1 MRMQTERQTCTIPK
15 VKTEHM
21 FEVHGFTFDNKTY
34 AAEFLTFNLNALSRE
49 QNGPMEPIS
58 LKNAQH
64 FVRDIMGYRDITV
77 IHGKKDKAYGTYF
90 YDQKVIRLGQKAGM
104 YVLLHE
110 VAHYKCGVRGH
121 TSHFRAHYLQL
132 VRTYLGDY
140 WADELQRNFA
150 KCGIKAQFLDDRE
163 KVR

>member
-1 MRMQTERQTCTIPK
+1 MRMQIEKPTCIIPEE
-15 VKTEHM
+15 KTEHM
-21 FEVHGFTFDNKTY
+21 FEVHGWTFANRTY
-34 AAEFLTFNLNALSRE
+34 AAEFLTFSVNPLSRE
-49 QNGPMEPIS
+49 QHGPLDPIT
-58 LKNAQH
+58 LKQAQH
-64 FVRDIMGYRDITV
+64 FVRDIMGYRDIT
-77 IHGKKDKAYGTYF
+77 IIPGRKDKGYGTYF

-121 TSHFRAHYLQL
+121 TAHFRAHYLQL

-140 WADELQRNFA
+140 WADELEKNFT

-163 KVR
+163 KAR